1 MIEASFKK
9 EGNRS
14 AAVSGAYQYDTG
26 QRLRMHGLPT
36 PGELA
41 AADEFLSGDE
51 VTVQA
56 QYSFVGDIQTEM
68 REAVYDA
75 REGVWI
81 AEIPN
86 VYLMRSAPVHIYV
99 YVSHGE
105 AEDRLRGKTCYEA
118 TFTPLSRPVPSTLVT
133 EDQLNTWDV
142 LVREINLTMSTMNT
156 ATSGANAAAQL
167 AREAAG
173 DAQKEA
179 ESWENATVE
188 AKTLEPGSEATVEL
202 TRGENGARKL
212 VYSIPKGEKGDKG
225 ETGETGPQG
234 DRGEK
239 GEPGEKGETGPQGD
253 VGPRG
258 PTGPAGVT
266 FRLEGTT
273 LYITTDPAS

>member
-1 MIEASFKK
+1 MIEASFNR

-36 PGELA
+36 PQELA
-41 AADEFLSGDE
+41 ETDEFLSGDE

-68 REAVYDA
+68 REAFYDA
-75 REGVWI
+75 REDAWI

-105 AEDRLRGKTCYEA
+105 TEEKLRGKTCYEA
-118 TFTPLSRPVPSTLVT
+118 MFTPVSRPVPSTLVT

-142 LVREINLTMSTMNT
+142 LVREINLTMSAMNT

-167 AREAAG
+167 AREAAES
-173 DAQKEA
+173 AAKENEA
-179 ESWENATVE
+179 WANATAE
-188 AKTLEPGSEATVEL
+188 AKTLAAGSDATVEL
-202 TRGENGARKL
+202 TRDESGARKL
-212 VYSIPKGEKGDKG
+212 TYGIPKGDKG
-225 ETGETGPQG
+225 DKGDTGAQGPKGDKGDTGAQG
-234 DRGEK
+234 PK
-239 GEPGEKGETGPQGD
+239 GDKGDTGAQ
-253 VGPRG
+253 G
-258 PTGPAGVT
+258 PTGPVGVT
-266 FRLEGTT
+266 FQLSGTT
-273 LYITTDPAS
+273 LYITTDS